1 VGFAFPAPKNR
12 GEGDKGCALQDIY
25 FAAGCKC
32 WLCILF
38 SKYMSEGRLECS
50 FQRHLH
56 AVDVGLMI
64 KVGTFGDQMFSPWG
78 GVIKEDLHSRHI
90 SFGYSHCQ
98 DVLHNKEFILI
109 FLMHFE

>member
-1 VGFAFPAPKNR
+1 MCLFKTFTLQQVAGVGFAF
-12 GEGDKGCALQDIY
+12 Y
-25 FAAGCKC
+25 FP
-32 WLCILF
+32 
-38 SKYMSEGRLECS
+38 KYMGEGRLECS

-64 KVGTFGDQMFSPWG
+64 KVGTFGDQKFSPWG
-78 GVIKEDLHSRHI
+78 GVIQEDLHSRHI

-98 DVLHNKEFILI
+98 DVLHNKELTLR